1 MIWAWEGAK
10 PHMASNTT
18 NDQPQPAD
26 LNDADLVDQFA
37 YVRDKMGTEPDCE
50 QNDVWVQQS
59 NRYRIDLL
67 RRLARAAAPPSGQVC
82 VSREDATVIGREL
95 LATGINGRPD
105 TDAYQAYRRLLAAI
119 KGSSA

>member
-67 RRLARAAAPPSGQVC
+67 RRLARAASPSGQVC
-82 VSREDATVIGREL
+82 VSREDAL
-95 LATGINGRPD
+95 LVTQPGLVGFASPD
-105 TDAYQAYRRLLAAI
+105 TVEAKARIRAAL
-119 KGSSA
+119 KGADR